1 MVGQVVSI
9 EEGEDKLIK
18 LAKVRLTIRE
28 FLRNGLTDDQ
38 GLFIIQLPA
47 DAKPGLEVVFLHNK
61 DKYEIFSPY
70 KGSQR
75 LPPPSNPPSVIEIR
89 MLPKGSKRWLTDKF
103 IDDFIEHERSRST
116 QLLAG
121 AGGGRFDFDASL
133 RELAAYTGL
142 TEQDTRKQLTE
153 YIDDFRKDAANRHRQ
168 ANAEFLAR
176 NYSLAGELYLKAA
189 EGLERAGVEHLRL
202 GAYERRAAGDAFFNA
217 LDFSRALKSYQ
228 EAETRLQLYRANREA
243 LGLDDYP
250 ESGPDRRTL
259 AFKAANAKASLGI
272 RVAGPEL
279 TKHLDDAIITYTQ
292 LLTELSSPT
301 NPQDWAM
308 TQNNLGITLGDLA
321 SRSEG
326 PRAAELLN
334 QAVEAYRS
342 ALKVY
347 TREQLPQDW
356 AMTQNNLGIALR
368 NLALRSEGPRAAEL
382 LNQAVEAYRSA
393 LQVRTREQLPQDWAT
408 TQNNLGTR
416 PRRPRLRSEGPRAAE
431 LLNQA
436 VEAYRSALK
445 VCTREQLPQD
455 WATTQNNLGNALG
468 DLALRSEGPR
478 AAELLNQ
485 AVEAYRSALQVR
497 TREQLPRTGP

>member
-1 MVGQVVSI
+1 MRTVISLLTLLLLTLPAARVQGQEKPWNLVGQVVSI
-9 EEGEDKLIK
+9 EEGEDKPIK

-28 FLRNGLTDDQ
+28 FLRNGLSDDQ
-38 GLFIIQLPA
+38 GLFIVQLPA

-153 YIDDFRKDAANRHRQ
+153 YINEFRKDAANRHRQ

-243 LGLDDYP
+243 LGLGDYP

-292 LLTELSSPT
+292 LLKELSSPT

-308 TQNNLGITLGDLA
+308 TQNNLGI
-321 SRSEG
+321 
-326 PRAAELLN
+326 
-334 QAVEAYRS
+334 
-342 ALKVY
+342 
-347 TREQLPQDW
+347 
-356 AMTQNNLGIALR
+356 
-368 NLALRSEGPRAAEL
+368 
-382 LNQAVEAYRSA
+382 
-393 LQVRTREQLPQDWAT
+393 
-408 TQNNLGTR
+408 
-416 PRRPRLRSEGPRAAE
+416 
-431 LLNQA
+431 
-436 VEAYRSALK
+436 
-445 VCTREQLPQD
+445 
-455 WATTQNNLGNALG
+455 ALG
-468 DLALRSEGPR
+468 DLA
-478 AAELLNQ
+478 
-485 AVEAYRSALQVR
+485 
-497 TREQLPRTGP
+497 